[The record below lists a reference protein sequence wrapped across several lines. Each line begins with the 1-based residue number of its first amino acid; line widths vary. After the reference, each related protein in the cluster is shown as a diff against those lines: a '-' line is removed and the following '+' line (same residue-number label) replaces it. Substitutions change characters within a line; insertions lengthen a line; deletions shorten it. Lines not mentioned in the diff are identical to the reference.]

1 MPSSRNIIFAATRF
15 GYIVQVLD
23 AGDIAYEYS
32 AGNCSQES
40 QTFIEPGSLN
50 AVSRRQL
57 NIWAK
62 QTAGEIAKAQGI
74 PPGRVASILTWK
86 QPCKN
91 FWPAV
96 MTESRSSQIK
106 VIGRY
111 GSR

>member
-1 MPSSRNIIFAATRF
+1 MRNIIYAATRF

-23 AGDIAYEYS
+23 AGEIAYEYS

-62 QTAGEIAKAQGI
+62 QTAGEIAQAQGI
-74 PPGRVASILTWK
+74 PPERIAYDPDLEATLQELLACGAD
-86 QPCKN
+86 
-91 FWPAV
+91 
-96 MTESRSSQIK
+96 
-106 VIGRY
+106 
-111 GSR
+111 